1 MVYYRKY
8 RPQTIDE
15 LDNEDVRK
23 TLSSV
28 LASPEPPHAFLFTGP
43 KGLGKTS
50 SARIVAKALNCE
62 RLAASELASS
72 SKKEK
77 DSSDKDEKL
86 NAKRF
91 TQNAQ
96 IEPCNECETCISITK
111 GTNMDILEIDAA
123 SNRGIDE
130 MRDLREKIRL
140 SPVSARKK
148 VYIIDEV
155 HMLTT
160 EAFNALLKTLEEPP
174 PHAIF
179 ILATTE
185 PQKVP
190 ATILSRCLHVSF
202 HKATEEELLRSFKR
216 IVKAEELLVDDA
228 ALVEIAKLSDGGFR
242 DGVKILEELVLT
254 ANGEKITTS
263 FVETQYHSVSNKQ
276 HIQTLLTLLAKKD
289 LKKSIALVGDVA
301 ASGSDMRFF
310 LEQLLASLHGILLST
325 VGVGEKATVV
335 FSLDEIKRFSE
346 FLQKAHTQ
354 LRTAVIASL
363 PLEIAIVE
371 YLTGGHANET
381 VAVSPVKATVVVQ
394 QEKDLDL
401 HGMRKKVGEL
411 HKLRALTTEKV
422 EEVKE
427 EKMQA
432 TGSSL
437 MAYKAEGDLTP
448 EWLTEFWQMFIN
460 KVKENN
466 HTISGVL
473 RGCRLK
479 SFDRKNMIIETSYKF
494 HKDRLSESKI
504 LTALEVAA
512 KAMAG
517 NPVTVTIE
525 LRSST

>member
-1 MVYYRKY
+1 MVFYRKY

-62 RLAASELASS
+62 RLAARKLASG
-72 SKKEK
+72 SKREK
-77 DSSDKDEKL
+77 NASDEKL
-86 NAKRF
+86 SAKRD
-91 TQNAQ
+91 TLNAD
-96 IEPCNECETCISITK
+96 IEPCNECEMCISITQ

-216 IVKAEELLVDDA
+216 IVKAEGLSIDDT
-228 ALVEIAKLSDGGFR
+228 ALVEITKLSDGGFR
-242 DGVKILEELVLT
+242 DGVKILEELVLA
-254 ANGEKITTS
+254 ANGEKITTA

-276 HIQTLLTLLAKKD
+276 HIQTLLRFLAEKD

-310 LEQLLASLHGILLST
+310 LEQLLASLHEILLSA

-335 FSLDEIKRFSE
+335 FSLDEIKRLSE

-371 YLTGGHANET
+371 YLTPANVE
-381 VAVSPVKATVVVQ
+381 TVVVSPAKPIVAVQ
-394 QEKDLDL
+394 EEKDLDL

-411 HKLRALTTEKV
+411 HKQRALTTEKV

-427 EKMQA
+427 EKMQS
-432 TGSSL
+432 TGASL
-437 MAYKAEGDLTP
+437 MAYKAEGELTP
-448 EWLTEFWQMFIN
+448 EWLAEFWLTFIN
-460 KVKENN
+460 KVKETN

-479 SFDRKNMIIETSYKF
+479 SFDRKTMIIETSYKF

-504 LTALEVAA
+504 QTALEVAA
-512 KAMAG
+512 RAMAG

-525 LRSST
+525 LKPSKR